1 MSPLWESVNV
11 SVRSRPSHRLNF
23 DVKHFNHHSSW
34 SKVWHEKTSEMTRSH
49 TPISLWPRV
58 HKETCYILFKLR
70 SIQRLFSVS
79 PLMDF
84 LFLNVTL
91 NEENA
96 KVSSGLGL
104 NGADTVRW
112 HLGRKWKQKTGAQQK
127 EGGKKKDGTL
137 KQKTVIVLTAAESCL
152 PQVFPISAARQ
163 LMKGPNFP
171 TQFIEQGRR
180 ASSHQLGSC
189 FPGRFPAAVPG
200 QANKT
205 THSGAGTNSI
215 LSSPCM
221 SSVRKK
227 NNVSFFFF
235 F

>member
-1 MSPLWESVNV
+1 METED
-11 SVRSRPSHRLNF
+11 RSATKR
-23 DVKHFNHHSSW
+23 
-34 SKVWHEKTSEMTRSH
+34 
-49 TPISLWPRV
+49 
-58 HKETCYILFKLR
+58 
-70 SIQRLFSVS
+70 
-79 PLMDF
+79 
-84 LFLNVTL
+84 
-91 NEENA
+91 
-96 KVSSGLGL
+96 
-104 NGADTVRW
+104 
-112 HLGRKWKQKTGAQQK
+112 
-127 EGGKKKDGTL
+127 GGKKKDGTL
-137 KQKTVIVLTAAESCL
+137 KQKTVIMLAAAESCL

-235 F
+235 

>member
-1 MSPLWESVNV
+1 METED
-11 SVRSRPSHRLNF
+11 RSATKR
-23 DVKHFNHHSSW
+23 
-34 SKVWHEKTSEMTRSH
+34 
-49 TPISLWPRV
+49 
-58 HKETCYILFKLR
+58 
-70 SIQRLFSVS
+70 
-79 PLMDF
+79 
-84 LFLNVTL
+84 
-91 NEENA
+91 
-96 KVSSGLGL
+96 
-104 NGADTVRW
+104 
-112 HLGRKWKQKTGAQQK
+112 
-127 EGGKKKDGTL
+127 GGKKKDGTL
-137 KQKTVIVLTAAESCL
+137 KQKTVIMLAAAESCL

-180 ASSHQLGSC
+180 ANSHQLGSC

-227 NNVSFFFF
+227 NNVSFFFLKDWTKVYSMKSSAYCCTF
-235 F
+235 GKLSPVGAL